1 MALKNGNVPE
11 SGVKELCIGREKQ
24 VNEFEKLLDKV
35 DNKKA
40 IVKFI
45 NGEFG
50 AGKSFFLKVIEEMAY
65 DKNFVVSWITLSND
79 IPFNK
84 IDIVY
89 KNIVKSLK
97 CKTGTSLS
105 HIIDRW
111 ITGLKM
117 EAFEETSNP
126 QKQNQLVQ
134 EAIYDDLAETREHAS
149 AFAMAIE
156 SYNKLMN
163 EEDYKTAEYAKAWLR
178 GDSNIPFTEKRK
190 FGVKGDVTKENA
202 IHFLEAL
209 SIFVKSIGYSGLVV
223 LIDEVEFTMNL
234 HTKKLRDVAYNYMRD
249 IYDNCNLGKFENSLF
264 VFAATPELFD
274 NQKKGIPSYEA
285 LIYISKSL
293 DIDSSN
299 YESWATKGEI
309 FRRLNKNREALHCFD
324 LSLQINPK
332 QSKTWTKRGF
342 LLINRYGQFIEAI
355 NSFDKG
361 LELNP
366 KDKNA
371 IYFKA
376 EAYFALKNY
385 KKALGACDDY
395 LKITSANVFDS
406 NVYSLK
412 TKILMILNN
421 FEEALAVIDE
431 GLKISP
437 DDDSI
442 YATKAMILLR
452 AHKYD
457 EGIECVNKALKLNP
471 SNVIAL
477 KLRNN
482 ILR

>member
-1 MALKNGNVPE
+1 MDYENVLMALKNGNVPE
-11 SGVKELCIGREKQ
+11 KGVKNLCIGREKEID
-24 VNEFEKLLDKV
+24 EFEKLLDKV
-35 DNKKA
+35 NNKKA

-79 IPFNK
+79 VPFNK

-111 ITGLKM
+111 ITELKM
-117 EAFEETSNP
+117 MAFEQTSNP

-134 EAIYDDLAETREHAS
+134 ESIYDDLAETREHAS

-178 GDSNIPFTEKRK
+178 GDSNIPYTEKRK
-190 FGVKGDVTKENA
+190 FGVKGDVTKDNA

-223 LIDEVEFTMNL
+223 LIDEAEFTMNL

-274 NQKKGIPSYEA
+274 NAQKGIPSYEA
-285 LIYISKSL
+285 LDDRLKDVL
-293 DIDSSN
+293 DTDLPDMRKPIFN
-299 YESWATKGEI
+299 LKGFE
-309 FRRLNKNREALHCFD
+309 KED
-324 LSLQINPK
+324 LLDVAGKLLIMHEEVYKWNANDKINPVLNDIVEIHAENAGLTGGK
-332 QSKTWTKRGF
+332 VTPRTFIRSFVSLLDTVQQNQSYFKDSNEILNLFNDR
-342 LLINRYGQFIEAI
+342 E
-355 NSFDKG
+355 S
-361 LELNP
+361 ELNEE
-366 KDKNA
+366 N
-371 IYFKA
+371 F
-376 EAYFALKNY
+376 
-385 KKALGACDDY
+385 
-395 LKITSANVFDS
+395 NV
-406 NVYSLK
+406 L
-412 TKILMILNN
+412 
-421 FEEALAVIDE
+421 DE
-431 GLKISP
+431 F
-437 DDDSI
+437 DDDW
-442 YATKAMILLR
+442 
-452 AHKYD
+452 
-457 EGIECVNKALKLNP
+457 
-471 SNVIAL
+471 
-477 KLRNN
+477 
-482 ILR
+482 

>member
-1 MALKNGNVPE
+1 MDYENVLMALKNGNVPE
-11 SGVKELCIGREKQ
+11 KGVKNLCIGREKEID
-24 VNEFEKLLDKV
+24 EFEKLLDKV
-35 DNKKA
+35 NNKKA

-79 IPFNK
+79 VPFNK

-111 ITGLKM
+111 ITELKM
-117 EAFEETSNP
+117 MAFEQTSNP

-134 EAIYDDLAETREHAS
+134 ESIYDDLAETREHAS

-178 GDSNIPFTEKRK
+178 GDSNIPHTEKRK
-190 FGVKGDVTKENA
+190 FGVKGDVTKDNA

-223 LIDEVEFTMNL
+223 LIDEAEFTMNL

-274 NQKKGIPSYEA
+274 NAQKGIPSYEA
-285 LIYISKSL
+285 LDDRLKDVL
-293 DIDSSN
+293 DTDLPDMRKPIFN
-299 YESWATKGEI
+299 LKGFE
-309 FRRLNKNREALHCFD
+309 KED
-324 LSLQINPK
+324 LLDVAGKLLIMHEEVYKWNANDKINPVLNDIVEIHAENAGLTGGK
-332 QSKTWTKRGF
+332 VTPRTFIRSFVSLLDTVQQNQSYFKDSNEILNLFNDR
-342 LLINRYGQFIEAI
+342 E
-355 NSFDKG
+355 S
-361 LELNP
+361 ELNEENF
-366 KDKNA
+366 NA
-371 IYFKA
+371 
-376 EAYFALKNY
+376 L
-385 KKALGACDDY
+385 
-395 LKITSANVFDS
+395 
-406 NVYSLK
+406 
-412 TKILMILNN
+412 
-421 FEEALAVIDE
+421 DE
-431 GLKISP
+431 F
-437 DDDSI
+437 DDDW
-442 YATKAMILLR
+442 
-452 AHKYD
+452 
-457 EGIECVNKALKLNP
+457 
-471 SNVIAL
+471 
-477 KLRNN
+477 
-482 ILR
+482 